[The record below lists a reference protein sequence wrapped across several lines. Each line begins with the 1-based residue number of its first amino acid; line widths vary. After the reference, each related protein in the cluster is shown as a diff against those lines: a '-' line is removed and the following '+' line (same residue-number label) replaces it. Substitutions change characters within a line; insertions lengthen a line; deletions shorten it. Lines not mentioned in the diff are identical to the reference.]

1 MVPHH
6 RLLADPLQGWHE
18 EEYIPRYN
26 GTMPQQS
33 PVYPVPTRIYH
44 ITHLE
49 NLEGILVSCETTSS
63 KPRWKPWSTG

>member
-1 MVPHH
+1 
-6 RLLADPLQGWHE
+6 
-18 EEYIPRYN
+18 
-26 GTMPQQS
+26 MPQQS

-63 KPRWKPWSTG
+63 KPPWKPWSTG